1 MLFSMHLESG
11 FVGAR
16 SRSKSLAAAMEAA
29 TLSVTVENGLLDID
43 RQSNH
48 DVFSPLSLGAEEDPW
63 MSKGESVLH
72 RSLAAFIKLHKSL
85 VSQTHTLLE
94 RHQEILELIDDPEGG
109 MEVLP
114 MLERF
119 ADSVP
124 EAHGSPH
131 HATDAKFS
139 RQHSRFSPGSV
150 APYLLR
156 PKPSRARAD
165 SEGSVGSLTEDGPSV
180 EFYRRAD
187 RTRTTPAQV
196 STGASPVRHPLSAAA

>member
-48 DVFSPLSLGAEEDPW
+48 DVFSPYSVCVEEDPW

-85 VSQTHTLLE
+85 VSQTHALLE
-94 RHQEILELIDDPEGG
+94 SHKEILELIDDPEGG

-119 ADSVP
+119 ADSLP
-124 EAHGSPH
+124 EAHAH
-131 HATDAKFS
+131 HAKDAKFSRQYSS
-139 RQHSRFSPGSV
+139 RQHSRFSPG
-150 APYLLR
+150 
-156 PKPSRARAD
+156 PKPGRARAD
-165 SEGSVGSLTEDGPSV
+165 SEGS
-180 EFYRRAD
+180 
-187 RTRTTPAQV
+187 
-196 STGASPVRHPLSAAA
+196 